1 MKKKIAILLTICM
14 MASLCGCTVTGDKN
28 DTSKTNATNYS
39 KVDLNEVVASVEKKI
54 KNNFKPQIGIV
65 LGSGLNALANEVDV
79 VQTIAYEDISGFPKS
94 TVDGH
99 NGRYILGYL
108 EGVPVIMMDGRVHYY
123 EGYSMEEVVTPVRV
137 MAKLGADEI
146 IISNASGSVRAD
158 YPVGS
163 LVCIEDHI
171 ASFVPNVLIGQN
183 DDSLGERFV
192 GMDNAYDSS
201 LRQMA
206 HEAANELGMNLLDG
220 VYLQVTG
227 PSYETT
233 AEAKMYASLGADVVG
248 MSTACE
254 VIALKQMNVKVRNTF
269 TAVSSGVFGSLLRI
283 GALTRKTH
291 WATPLRKPQSTKVQA
306 APCQRPQTVMFTRML
321 K

>member
-1 MKKKIAILLTICM
+1 M
-14 MASLCGCTVTGDKN
+14 
-28 DTSKTNATNYS
+28 
-39 KVDLNEVVASVEKKI
+39 
-54 KNNFKPQIGIV
+54 
-65 LGSGLNALANEVDV
+65 
-79 VQTIAYEDISGFPKS
+79 
-94 TVDGH
+94 
-99 NGRYILGYL
+99 
-108 EGVPVIMMDGRVHYY
+108 
-123 EGYSMEEVVTPVRV
+123 
-137 MAKLGADEI
+137 
-146 IISNASGSVRAD
+146 
-158 YPVGS
+158 GS

-254 VIALKQMNVKVRNTF
+254 VIALKQMNVKVLAFSCITDYCPNVKNDGTSHEEVLKNAEKGSQEF
-269 TAVSSGVFGSLLRI
+269 VNLVKAIVKKQAVP
-283 GALTRKTH
+283 K
-291 WATPLRKPQSTKVQA
+291 
-306 APCQRPQTVMFTRML
+306 
-321 K
+321 